1 MITARQK
8 LILRL
13 VVEEYVRTNE
23 PVGSNTIINH
33 PDFPLNISSATVR
46 NEMVELEQHGLIEK
60 THFSSGRIP
69 SEAGYR
75 FYVKEILAERDKSKE
90 NFPMID
96 EIFTRDFI
104 SREQAIKEAMQLV
117 TDLPNYAA
125 VVLGSTSYNAKIKKL
140 QFVSLTENHAVLLLV
155 TDKGYVESKKI
166 MIPEEISTRDI
177 ERVITV
183 LNDLLHD
190 TPIAKIDETINAH
203 LRESGLRQFVEYYNT
218 LISAF
223 VRIFTEMVQD
233 KYFLSGQSNIMN
245 LPEFQNIDKVKEFV
259 NAIENQEILKAISV
273 AEDGLTVRIGAE
285 NFIKA
290 MKDCTVITVPYEIA
304 NGERGAIA
312 VIGPTRMDYQK
323 IIPLLEY
330 IAKNIK
336 RVM

>member
-1 MITARQK
+1 MISDRQK
-8 LILRL
+8 LILK
-13 VVEEYVRTNE
+13 VIVEEFVRTND

-33 PDFPLNISSATVR
+33 PHFSLNISSATVR
-46 NEMVELEQHGLIEK
+46 NDMMELEQLGFIEK

-75 FYVKEILAERDKSKE
+75 FYVKEILAERDRSSDR
-90 NFPMID
+90 FPMID
-96 EIFTRDFI
+96 EIFRRDFI
-104 SREQAIKEAMQLV
+104 SREQAIKEAMRLV
-117 TDLPNYAA
+117 TELTNYTSI
-125 VVLGSTSYNAKIKKL
+125 VLGSTGYNAKIKRL
-140 QFVSLTENHAVLLLV
+140 QFVSLTDRHAVILLV

-166 MIPEEISTRDI
+166 IIPDDISVRDI

-183 LNDLLHD
+183 LNEILHE
-190 TPIAKIDETINAH
+190 TPISKIDETINQN
-203 LRESGLRQFVEYYNT
+203 LKETGLKSFVEYYND

-233 KYFLSGQSNIMN
+233 KYFLSGQSNILN
-245 LPEFQNIDKVKEFV
+245 LPEFQNINKVKEFV

-273 AEDGLTVRIGAE
+273 SEDGLTVRIGE
-285 NFIKA
+285 DNLIKA

-312 VIGPTRMDYQK
+312 VIGPTRMEYQK

-330 IAKNIK
+330 IANNIK
-336 RVM
+336 RVI